1 MYTLHFGIVHSH
13 DDEDGN
19 PRIEDERLGLHATPG
34 RVDPRNEVF
43 HIRTEGEL
51 DYTVYIDQGSF
62 EEWGEPTDWESLHL
76 FVNLTRTPEAR
87 EVQHIRDAIEQ
98 YVTGGRFVDW
108 AILTNEENWSQEDS
122 LYLWHATSKRWPQVI
137 ELDLEP

>member
-1 MYTLHFGIVHSH
+1 MYALHFGLVAT
-13 DDEDGN
+13 DFD
-19 PRIEDERLGLHATPG
+19 PRIEDERLGLNASPG

-43 HIRTEGEL
+43 HIRTEGEM

-62 EEWGEPTDWESLHL
+62 EEWGEPTEWHSLHL
-76 FVNLTRTPEAR
+76 IVNLTRTPEAR
-87 EVQHIRDAIEQ
+87 EVQHIRDAIGE

-108 AILTNEENWSQEDS
+108 AILTNEENWKQEDS